1 MAYPRDT
8 IEKVKTAYL
17 SGKYNN
23 IDQIAKEFGIK
34 KRETIDKWSSMEKWG
49 LLKEKLAEKI
59 EAIMIDEVAEQK
71 ASYAKR
77 QARLALQMQEKAETG
92 FKQREAR
99 QFKNME
105 LIALAEKGCD
115 LERKALGID
124 SKDNN
129 TTINIMNI
137 FDLVKMLENKNEQ

>member
-1 MAYPRDT
+1 MAYSPEL
-8 IEKVKTAYL
+8 IEKVKAAYL
-17 SGKYNN
+17 SGNYSSHE
-23 IDQIAKEFGIK
+23 QLAEAFGIK
-34 KRETIDKWSSMEKWG
+34 KRETISRWVSTKNWG
-49 LLKEKLAEKI
+49 VMRSKLLQQTEEL
-59 EAIMIDEVAEQK
+59 MLDEVAEQK

-77 QARLALQMQEKAETG
+77 QARLALQMQEKADKG
-92 FKQREAR
+92 FREREAR

-105 LIALAEKGCD
+105 LIALAEKGCE

-124 SKDNN
+124 AKDNN